1 MVSPP
6 ITIEESKTIKEAAEL
21 MSEKRK
27 GCLIV
32 LRNGS
37 PVGIISDSD
46 IIKRVVAKDALPSKI
61 LVKDVMSSPLITIE
75 EDEDVME
82 AVRKMKKSNISR
94 LPVLRKGEL
103 VGVISLKDIAKSS
116 PEMMEL
122 LEYRIKMKE
131 MKMNI
136 NTETASGICES
147 CGNYSTEL
155 KYVNGKWLCESCRE
169 DMENEY

>member
-1 MVSPP
+1 MERARTPRKQRWLGW
-6 ITIEESKTIKEAAEL
+6 TWSK
-21 MSEKRK
+21 
-27 GCLIV
+27 
-32 LRNGS
+32 
-37 PVGIISDSD
+37 
-46 IIKRVVAKDALPSKI
+46 
-61 LVKDVMSSPLITIE
+61 

-136 NTETASGICES
+136 TTETASGICES